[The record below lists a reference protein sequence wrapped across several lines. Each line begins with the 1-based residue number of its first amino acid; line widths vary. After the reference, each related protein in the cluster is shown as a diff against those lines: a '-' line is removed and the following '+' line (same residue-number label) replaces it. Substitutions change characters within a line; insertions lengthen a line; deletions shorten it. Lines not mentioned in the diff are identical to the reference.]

1 MVFFKKKT
9 TVALAAALCLTTLL
23 FLFYSCEVGLGAAV
37 DIAVPTVGISYPPKN
52 AVIRDSFIVS
62 GTCDDDVS
70 VLAVSVILTNPETNE
85 TYGPYDAQLSEDA
98 KSWSILLNKSD
109 LSKTTDE
116 FDSFEQWDFP
126 DGSYIVSA
134 IAYDGAKKKSQ
145 AATSPLSIDNT
156 APVLIVSKPLAIGSD
171 IATIYGR
178 SLKLSGDIAEDHE
191 TSKLVLYYREYDNTT
206 DAFIDSEVKS
216 IEITDSSELNAMSS
230 SNPLILAKYDENKTT
245 SAAHQRYLTIY
256 GQNNDN
262 VDRYYYCSFM
272 LEDSALVYQTPG
284 DEGSGH
290 GNQTNQYYLLSSDFQ
305 NVLSVNYSLN
315 VTRLKDILKGQS
327 ENYDDSQIKSITELL
342 SKTGNYAS
350 SFDILNEE
358 VTSRN
363 TFSKLSLNPHNNP
376 TWALDEYGFS
386 ATMNAA
392 QIKSYSA
399 GSSLILSIKAGR
411 DASYPDPKTVK
422 ADFYDLGEY
431 NSNTNYY
438 ELPVAG
444 LNPISLIDPQ
454 GESKWDESADDSEK
468 TYTFTLNTEDYELLS
483 KHVYRMIV
491 TGTDRNKTDLE
502 PENDYV
508 YLFNLSTSNN
518 SPKITILSPA
528 EDIVLGKAVNETG
541 ITITGT
547 VATDA
552 VPLKSM
558 NDGGVQVSSISI
570 TNHED
575 GSISNLDLSKF
586 DCLVESLEEQG
597 HNKYPFTLSVK
608 AKSGE
613 TFVPA
618 AESKY
623 YYTVTVRAQDLGET
637 APGEKNVKFY
647 VDNKKPELKIISV
660 TPDDGTGTVN
670 GKIKISGIA
679 ADSGNTGSDLKAISY
694 VIKNSATQ
702 AVVENF
708 NNVEIPLNESWS
720 FELATTKLSAGNSGE
735 ASFDIFV
742 SAQDKVDNVAVTQ
755 KTIVIDQQKD
765 QPVFDVSNADKTV
778 AAVSSL
784 SSSTNMFPST
794 AGNKLYG
801 SVKDDDGLGSL
812 VVTCKKVGPGAS
824 GSPAALTPAKALV
837 SGTKL
842 YDFEYTLPSVEGQ
855 YEISVEAKDIY
866 AVASASDSSKKETNY
881 DSLAQKFYVTIDDGA
896 PVFSAVTPVLNEST
910 WLMGSKTGDVKRLTV
925 HGTVSDG
932 NGLASEGG
940 FVTTHTS
947 NLTATPA
954 SVTAKSFIDEITL
967 PSTSGKYTA
976 EYKAK
981 DIYGQES
988 EYKIEYSVDVDEPVI
1003 DGLIKIG
1010 ENEVAQD
1017 VNSIDSYI
1025 TQSNI
1030 SVEVMVKDDHSG
1042 VKSVTYTFDNPVT
1055 AETVFSDMTHSVLG
1069 EEANGD
1075 EKWSANIT
1083 FPDGDDVRFC
1093 IRVTDNVGNYI
1104 DRTIQTKVDKT
1115 KPILE
1120 VKWYQIKGADESQD
1134 GSILEPGDTAYVN
1147 TKDIVLYGNYTDG
1160 DACSGIEELAF
1171 KIAGSDISPE
1181 VKYYS
1186 ESFVDKTSIATI
1198 LNARTTIQNAQGSD
1212 VEINPYEV
1220 TYGLDS
1226 NNLPDENTKTIKSF
1240 VALISHNSYGDGG
1253 DLTVSATDH
1262 AGNAINGG
1270 SIKIMRL
1277 NKDATLPAISGINVG
1292 RMKGETFKESYKT
1305 TDGKFYVRNRS
1316 DEKLTITGTTTDN
1329 SSVDKTVLTVK
1340 GTVGGQTDQVV
1351 YKEESTDTSWTFTD
1365 IDLSSCVN
1373 TSAAQDAV
1381 ISITAFDKAGN
1392 TKNAADIELIFDSKA
1407 PAVLTNDTDSG
1418 DSSNPYDVR
1427 YYLRGKKV
1435 WKYGGIKIGAGS
1447 YSDASFGRETSIALT
1462 VTFIGEE
1469 GGSGLARIE
1478 YKMLPVS
1485 KVTDAYKNVITG
1497 IYNGSVPADA
1507 DCTSGNLAIESS
1519 HYTHYNDSTEIPCT
1533 LGKGTLSG
1541 FESTVAGTPN
1551 IVFVRAIDNCG
1562 NEGDW
1567 FALLIQ
1573 VDDSI
1578 PQVVSDA
1585 SQSNPTSLLTNGK
1598 SSLQRLTGKYKDEG
1612 AGLKALRLYVDG
1624 KVVIDG
1630 CLKNLSTPEGQISIT
1645 VSNTDSD
1652 KTLTITAEDAH
1663 GQAIAPSDN
1672 GAVNVT
1678 FTNSYGTLTYNAY
1691 YKNTGG
1697 TDVADSFANGPT
1709 FADWTLDLTP
1719 QNGDWFGNLTKS
1731 VVQIAIE
1738 AEDWA
1743 EDASGSGNKAS
1754 TVITSL
1760 DIDKTLPV
1768 SAITNTN
1775 VNEALNGEQTIK
1787 GTVTENHTPKSLAI
1801 YYSTAV
1807 DANGKLP
1814 AALKTSDKLDST
1826 DASSGWKLIKKM
1838 TTAPQGTGDPSG
1850 DEYEYNVSVQN
1861 IYNFEVKNVN
1871 FNDFIGDEVSGKVH
1885 ILVCSQDKAGNV
1897 NWADNDVT
1905 VNKKDSSVAYKT
1917 FTVDK
1922 NSDRPVVYV
1931 TSTELETYEYNNGVI
1946 TIFAITSENYLPLDI
1961 KTLNFKVSD
1970 DDGVE
1975 KVEYRI
1981 IKAGETLTQEEAEER
1996 WKQINDIS
2004 AISTNGASIAL
2015 ADEGKQQ
2022 VEFRIKDKKNKTFT
2036 SRATDSLEKIY
2047 LSDMGGIIGS
2057 NLYGTDVQDYEV
2069 PVIYVDVD
2077 TLPPEL
2083 KIEGVQYFKTNDP
2096 AQYPSTWKT
2105 SGFSSVTLGGPD
2117 AQYLRVKVKAS
2128 DGGSGIAKV
2137 ELSAKLDGEDLPSN
2151 PSSTVPADDGFF
2163 YLVIPVLEGRNDSEK
2178 KDNSSYVLTVKAT
2191 DVAGKKASDSITFKV
2206 DDKLPEITVKSPASD
2221 ENLTGNVTI
2230 DTSISEIAT
2239 LYYAISPIDVSPDD
2253 YAENQSFTYVT
2264 YDNNDNENAPLSL
2277 PATNKAGITI
2287 NPAKDLKELCVYT
2300 QFSNTSMRSMYLW
2313 FDGKTITG
2321 HSKTLNQWIKDIGIT
2336 TDEDLSSS
2344 TNAFD
2349 DIVKLYFHVKAEDQS
2364 GNITRYSYPI
2374 RLDPLGNR
2382 PQVKIG
2388 YPSEDKAGGTNRIT
2402 LGGTPTI
2409 IGTASGTNGVDYA
2422 WLQVDCDADNDWDAD
2437 DFEVLKEKGYE
2448 LGYMKSKQL
2457 VETIASGTN
2466 INDYAIRIKVSGRSW
2481 SQKINI
2487 GGELNPAENA
2497 QQNPD
2502 EANTKPV
2509 KIWAYATDIGGFTS
2523 SPEVRNIDIDSGL
2536 PVIDQNI
2543 RLVQWTQ
2550 GYNGSNGFELDEND
2564 NIKIVTNATSASREY
2579 IEGERIQGKWYLIG
2593 KVTDESG
2600 IHSVSYKVNGGALIR
2615 AVTSVGQN
2623 YSDTE
2628 SGVYIKPVT
2637 LQKSNGSGYIFCLP
2651 IGDTTD
2657 GAVGEY
2663 SIEFS
2668 AEEAKDS
2675 DARSAEATF
2684 SVLFDNKAPVAT
2696 KLEFNDTIVNS
2707 DGVYTFGGE
2716 ASEEKVGTVDQ
2727 SGVERIAFYFTRNI
2741 NKQPEKIFD
2750 PMIRT
2755 GKDGNVL
2762 SYKDGDGLTLDS
2774 GLYWQTVSV
2783 TSVSGSAVTV
2793 SDDANLTNVHIGGLA
2808 KINGVIYRIE
2818 GVDNKVVSLS
2828 GDPGTAGSIMFAIA
2842 SVVDNPTRESEGD
2855 QKDYSDEYGW
2865 GYTKGD
2871 GLDDD
2876 GDRMIESLIQEGVK
2890 YTWEAS
2896 INSKNISD
2904 GPITLNYVVF
2914 DMAGNASS
2922 VQTATGFIKN
2932 NAPRIAGVKFGTDEN
2947 GDDKVEGDEFITT
2960 YHELY
2965 KDSKGYNGTSKI
2977 TSLSLPTN
2985 STTASPISALKIK
2998 GKTVIIPEIIGG
3010 NGEIKYIYSVAKRN
3024 VGNTDWD
3031 SPYFTFGPEQLR
3043 ASGTVD
3049 DDDATQNYIWD
3060 DSKITLEVK
3069 DFITKKQ
3076 NGELQIPDDP
3086 KQKFSFTISDSTP
3099 ALDNEG
3105 AAAIASQEASID
3117 IVMDVALS
3125 DTTSANSVIIP
3136 FYWKNS
3142 NDNSLFKNSTEQGH
3156 IELSADWVAPT
3167 GYDSDKNEF
3176 DADPKVSGKIRLEG
3190 IAWDNTLLS
3199 AIQVKLNKA
3208 LGTTEGFVA
3217 EEPLTIASYEKK
3229 GGDGDDKDT
3238 MVWKGKPLTQIL
3250 DPETSKLVDYKIDET
3265 RGWASEVRQA
3275 TYEEIKKA
3283 GVPGTEEIAS
3293 TTDLVPEFTQEYGHV
3308 VHWTLYLDTEKLDGI
3323 AATDVSITATAKDR
3337 GTPSLSGN
3345 DIIYSPTTETTT
3357 GGDTISGTGENQSLT
3372 GTYKVD
3378 VVPYIRGIKT
3388 KLSTKSKKSD
3398 SSEYDRTALGHYP
3411 VSSTER
3417 IGVYGFNLSGA
3428 TLCDSSATPKTAT
3441 LATTTTKD
3449 IDEDGKEDTTIP
3461 VYVTAA
3467 NAIKNFISGKVYVQY
3482 GTGDNAVI
3490 SLNNINNNNAQGAYG
3505 ATVPAA
3511 KAYGDQAT
3519 YTIFKNFYNRQPN
3532 AQNNYTLTDDIE
3544 LDVWNINREA
3554 AFPAPSGRIDE
3565 PVMKINP
3572 KTNIIG
3578 FSFLSGS
3585 IYYSAPTGENNSY
3598 KNKGGTGAT
3607 GDFRTTSYLAYDYR
3621 GWSYALEAGGNE
3633 GDRVKYWILDASGT
3647 EQGSVNI
3654 EKVNQKGT
3662 RQENGGSNV
3671 DLRYKVRSPSI
3682 VTSKAEN
3689 DVNTNTTNMY
3699 MAYYDSFNDEI
3710 RFKAGNTTT
3719 KEMFVERA
3727 RDGYSCSNS
3736 QVIATDATTNLPT
3749 KTENNTTIIDPTYSY
3764 TGTPLGGAGEF
3775 VSIDVI
3781 PKYKVKT
3788 VNNNTTVVNNTAI
3801 DHDVVVI
3808 VWYDVAAKE
3817 LKYSYNTDPRN
3828 LTWQSA
3834 DANTNKTGTAGKDAN
3849 YRGLNRENWANAKTV
3864 FSNAG
3869 EYCQIKVDGKGG
3881 IHIAAY
3887 DTIYGDLRYAYLSSY
3902 NSQTIQTY
3910 TVDSSGNTGSH
3921 LILDVGLDS
3930 AENPVPY
3937 ISYWGGN
3944 MPKLAYQVTSVTADG
3959 TSNDMFTCAWEVGYI
3974 PTGSSISDLDQKRLN
3989 NLDNRINVGLWKDS
4003 DGKITTSVDTESSAT
4018 ADSGACYGNGT
4029 AYPVVS
4035 YSIAYDSAN
4044 DRIETA
4050 QKQ

>member
-1 MVFFKKKT
+1 MVFLKKKA
-9 TVALAAALCLTTLL
+9 TVALAAAFCLTTLL
-23 FLFYSCEVGLGAAV
+23 FLFYSCEVGLGPAV

-52 AVIRDSFIVS
+52 AVARDSFIVS

-70 VLAVSVILTNPETNE
+70 VLAVSVLLTNPETNE
-85 TYGPYDAQLSEDA
+85 SFGPYDAELSEDA

-145 AATSPLSIDNT
+145 AATSPIAIDNT

-230 SNPLILAKYDENKTT
+230 SNPLILAKYDENKTA
-245 SAAHQRYLTIY
+245 SDAHQRYLTIY
-256 GQNNDN
+256 GSNNDN

-272 LEDSALVYQTPG
+272 LEDNALVYQNPG

-305 NVLSVNYSLN
+305 NILSVNYAL
-315 VTRLKDILKGQS
+315 TAPRLKDILKGQS
-327 ENYDDSQIKSITELL
+327 ENYDDTQIKGITELL

-350 SFDILNEE
+350 SFDILNNEI
-358 VTSRN
+358 TSRD

-376 TWALDEYGFS
+376 TWSLDEYGF
-386 ATMNAA
+386 AETMNAA

-438 ELPVAG
+438 ELPVTG

-483 KHVYRMIV
+483 KHIYRMIV

-552 VPLKSM
+552 VPLKSK

-570 TNHED
+570 TNLED

-586 DCLVESLEEQG
+586 DCVVESLEEQG

-623 YYTVTVRAQDLGET
+623 YYTVTVRAQDLGDA

-647 VDNKKPELKIISV
+647 VDNKKPEIKIISV
-660 TPDDGTGTVN
+660 TPDDGSGTVN
-670 GKIKISGIA
+670 GKIKVSGIA
-679 ADSGNTGSDLKAISY
+679 ADSGNTGSDLKALSY
-694 VIKNSATQ
+694 VIKDSSTQ
-702 AVVENF
+702 TLVESF

-720 FELATTKLSAGNSGE
+720 FELATTKLTSGSSGE
-735 ASFDIFV
+735 ASFDIIV
-742 SAQDKVDNVAVTQ
+742 SAQDKVDNIAVTQ
-755 KTIVIDQQKD
+755 KTIVVDQQKD
-765 QPVFDVSNADKTV
+765 QPVFELSNADKTI
-778 AAVSSL
+778 AATSSV

-812 VVTCKKVGPGAS
+812 VVTCKKVGPGTS
-824 GSPAALTPAKALV
+824 GTPATLTPAKALA

-881 DSLAQKFYVTIDDGA
+881 DSLSHKFYVTIDDGA
-896 PVFSAVTPVLNEST
+896 PVFSAVTPVLNEAT
-910 WLMGSKTGDVKRLTV
+910 WLMGSKTGDVKTLVVR
-925 HGTVSDG
+925 GTVSDG
-932 NGLASEGG
+932 NGLASEEGL
-940 FVTTHTS
+940 VTTHTS
-947 NLTATPA
+947 SLTATPQ
-954 SVTAKSFIDEITL
+954 SVTAKTFIDTITL
-967 PSTSGKYTA
+967 PSESGKYQA
-976 EYKAK
+976 GYKAK

-1003 DGLIKIG
+1003 DGIIKIG
-1010 ENEVAQD
+1010 DNDVAQ
-1017 VNSIDSYI
+1017 NAESIDSYI

-1030 SVEVMVKDDHSG
+1030 SVEVMVKDDDSG

-1171 KIAGSDISPE
+1171 TIANAGITPE

-1186 ESFVDKTSIATI
+1186 QSFVNKADIATI
-1198 LNARTTIQNAQGSD
+1198 LNAKETIQNDQGQN
-1212 VEINPYEV
+1212 VEINPYEI

-1305 TDGKFYVRNRS
+1305 SDGKFYVRNRD

-1340 GTVGGQTDQVV
+1340 GTVGGQADQVV
-1351 YKEESTDTSWTFTD
+1351 YKQESTATSWTFTD
-1365 IDLSSCVN
+1365 IDLSSCDDLSSFDN

-1392 TKNAADIELIFDSKA
+1392 TKNASDIELIFDSKA
-1407 PAVLTNDTDSG
+1407 PAVLTSGPDGSDTD
-1418 DSSNPYDVR
+1418 DSSNPYTAG
-1427 YYLRGKKV
+1427 YKLRGIDVKK
-1435 WKYGGIKIGAGS
+1435 YNGIKIGAGA

-1478 YKMLPVS
+1478 YKMIPAS
-1485 KVTDAYKNVITG
+1485 KVTAAGYANVTTG
-1497 IYNGSVPADA
+1497 KYTDSVPADA
-1507 DCTSGNLAIESS
+1507 DCTSGTLAIESS

-1533 LGKGTLSG
+1533 LGKGTISG

-1585 SQSNPTSLLTNGK
+1585 SQSNPTSLLTNGQ
-1598 SSLQRLTGKYKDEG
+1598 SSLQTLTGKYKDEG

-1630 CLKNLSTPEGQISIT
+1630 CLKNLSTPEGQTSIT
-1645 VSNTDSD
+1645 VSNIDSN
-1652 KTLTITAEDAH
+1652 KTLTITAKDKDGAT
-1663 GQAIAPSDN
+1663 IAPSDN

-1678 FTNSYGTLTYNAY
+1678 FTNSYGTLSYNAY
-1691 YKNTGG
+1691 YTGANNT
-1697 TDVADSFANGPT
+1697 TVADAFANGPT
-1709 FADWTLDLTP
+1709 FANWTLDLTP
-1719 QNGDWFGNLTKS
+1719 QNGDWFANLTKS
-1731 VVQIAIE
+1731 VVQVAIE

-1760 DIDKTLPV
+1760 DIDKTLP
-1768 SAITNTN
+1768 AATITSPTN
-1775 VNEALNGEQTIK
+1775 NENDGLNGTHTIK
-1787 GTVTENHTPKSLAI
+1787 GSVDENHTPQSVAV
-1801 YYSTAV
+1801 YYSTAQTV
-1807 DANGKLP
+1807 PANISNW
-1814 AALKTSDKLDST
+1814 T
-1826 DASSGWKLIKKM
+1826 LIKSIS
-1838 TTAPQGTGDPSG
+1838 TESGTNDATHQ
-1850 DEYEYNVSVQN
+1850 YNATIQQ
-1861 IYNFEVKNVN
+1861 IYNFEIANVN
-1871 FNDFIGDEVSGKVH
+1871 FNNFIGTNESGKVH
-1885 ILVCSQDKAGNV
+1885 ILVCAQDKAGNK
-1897 NWADNDVT
+1897 NLADNALT
-1905 VNKKDSSVAYKT
+1905 SNQRNNTKAYRT
-1917 FTVDK
+1917 FTVDR
-1922 NSDRPVVYV
+1922 NSDRPLVTV
-1931 TSTELETYEYNNGVI
+1931 TSIGLI
-1946 TIFAITSENYLPLDI
+1946 SESSPLSSSNYLPLDTNTI
-1961 KTLNFKVSD
+1961 NFKVTD

-1975 KVEYRI
+1975 SVEYRI
-1981 IKAGETLTQEEAEER
+1981 TKDGETPSDDGWQSIASSL
-1996 WKQINDIS
+1996 IS
-2004 AISTNGASIAL
+2004 TISTNGASVKFTK
-2015 ADEGKQQ
+2015 EGKQK
-2022 VEFRIKDKKNKTFT
+2022 VEFRVKDKENAKYFYSVLPENA
-2036 SRATDSLEKIY
+2036 ATAGLTVLNRIY
-2047 LSDMGGIIGS
+2047 LTDTEETP
-2057 NLYGTDVQDYEV
+2057 NKYGTTVANYET

-2077 TLPPEL
+2077 TTNPSLEIKEVQFL
-2083 KIEGVQYFKTNDP
+2083 KNQNNSEEMNNADWYQNGYS
-2096 AQYPSTWKT
+2096 STI
-2105 SGFSSVTLGGPD
+2105 LGGP
-2117 AQYLRVKVKAS
+2117 AKQYLRLKVKAS
-2128 DGGSGIAKV
+2128 DEGSGVKEV
-2137 ELSAKLDGEDLPSN
+2137 TVSAKLDGTPITALDESKQTTPVIENNEPIYYLTIPCHKDR
-2151 PSSTVPADDGFF
+2151 ADAD
-2163 YLVIPVLEGRNDSEK
+2163 K
-2178 KDNSSYVLTVKAT
+2178 KDNSSYVVTIKAT
-2191 DVAGKKASDSITFKV
+2191 DNAGKETSDSLTFKV
-2206 DDKLPEITVKSPASD
+2206 DDKVPVITVNSPASD

-2239 LYYAISPIDVSPDD
+2239 LYYAISPIDVSPDN
-2253 YAENQSFTYVT
+2253 YAENQSFTFVT
-2264 YDNNDNENAPLSL
+2264 YDSNDNEKTPVNL
-2277 PATNKAGITI
+2277 PTTDKSGHTI
-2287 NPAKDLKELCVYT
+2287 NPAQTLKELCTYT
-2300 QFSNTSMRSMYLW
+2300 QFSTTSMRSMYLW
-2313 FDGKTITG
+2313 LDGKTGTTG

-2336 TDEDLSSS
+2336 TDADLSSS

-2349 DIVKLYFHVKAEDQS
+2349 DIVKLYFHVKAVDQA
-2364 GNITRYSYPI
+2364 GNIKRYSYPI

-2388 YPSEDKAGGTNRIT
+2388 YPSEDKAGGTNRVT
-2402 LGGTPTI
+2402 LGGSPTI
-2409 IGTASGTNGVDYA
+2409 IGTASGTNGIDYA
-2422 WLQVDCDADNDWDAD
+2422 WLQVDCDSDGDWEAD
-2437 DFEVLKEKGYE
+2437 DFAVLKSKGYE
-2448 LGYMKSKQL
+2448 LGYMKSKQ
-2457 VETIASGTN
+2457 VVTSIADNTD
-2466 INDYAIRIKVSGRSW
+2466 INDYAIRIRVSGRSW

-2487 GGELNPAENA
+2487 GGELNPASIGG
-2497 QQNPD
+2497 
-2502 EANTKPV
+2502 TKAV
-2509 KIWAYATDIGGFTS
+2509 KIWAYATDTNGFTS
-2523 SPEVRNIDIDSGL
+2523 SPEVRNIDIDKDL

-2543 RLVQWTQ
+2543 RLVQWATN
-2550 GYNGSNGFELDEND
+2550 YNGNNGFTLDSDD
-2564 NIKIVTNATSASREY
+2564 NIQLTANATTASREY
-2579 IEGERIQGKWYLIG
+2579 IEGERIKGKWYLIG

-2600 IHSVSYKVNGGALIR
+2600 IHSVSYKVNGGTLIR
-2615 AVTSVGQN
+2615 AVTSVDQN

-2637 LQKSNGSGYIFCLP
+2637 LQQTTGKGYIFCLP

-2657 GAVGEY
+2657 DAVGEY

-2668 AEEAKDS
+2668 AEENKDS
-2675 DARSAEATF
+2675 DARSAEANFT
-2684 SVLFDNKAPVAT
+2684 VLYDNKPPVASST
-2696 KLEFNDTIVNS
+2696 DFKEPIVNS

-2716 ASEEKVGTVDQ
+2716 ATEEKVGTIDQ
-2727 SGVERIAFYFTRNI
+2727 SGVERIAFYFTRDI
-2741 NKQPEKIFD
+2741 NTQPEKIFD
-2750 PMIRT
+2750 PMIRI
-2755 GKDGNVL
+2755 GKAGNVL

-2774 GLYWQTVSV
+2774 GLYWKTVSG

-2793 SDDANLTNVHIGGLA
+2793 PVDTNLKNVHIGGLA

-2818 GVDNKVVSLS
+2818 GVDSNVVSLS
-2828 GDPGTAGSIMFAIA
+2828 GDPGTASSIMFAIA
-2842 SVVDNPTRESEGD
+2842 NVVDNPTRESEGN
-2855 QKDYSDEYGW
+2855 QKEYDINNNYGW

-2876 GDRMIESLIQEGVK
+2876 GDRMIESLIQEGTK

-2914 DMAGNASS
+2914 DMAGNATV
-2922 VQTATGFIKN
+2922 VQTKTGVIKN

-2947 GDDKVEGDEFITT
+2947 GNNEVEGDEFITT

-2965 KDSKGYNGTSKI
+2965 KESKGYNGGSKI

-2985 STTASPISALKIK
+2985 STATAPVSALKIK

-3010 NGEIKYIYSVAKRN
+3010 NGEIKYTYSVAKRN
-3024 VGNTDWD
+3024 NGNTNWD
-3031 SPYFTFGPEQLR
+3031 NPYFTLETSKQLR
-3043 ASGTVD
+3043 TSGTVD
-3049 DDDATQNYIWD
+3049 DDDATKNYIWE
-3060 DSKITLEVK
+3060 DSKITLDVK
-3069 DFITKKQ
+3069 DFITLK
-3076 NGELQIPDDP
+3076 NGASQIPDG
-3086 KQKFSFTISDSTP
+3086 KNQKFTFTISDSTP
-3099 ALDNEG
+3099 DWDNEG
-3105 AAAIASQEASID
+3105 AAAIKSQTATID
-3117 IVMDVALS
+3117 IVMDVELN
-3125 DTTSANSVIIP
+3125 DEKSAKNKIIP
-3136 FYWKNS
+3136 FYWESANKNS
-3142 NDNSLFKNSTEQGH
+3142 LKNNSSELGH
-3156 IELSADWVAPT
+3156 IELSKDLSGT
-3167 GYDSDKNEF
+3167 NLTKT
-3176 DADPKVSGKIRLEG
+3176 PKVSGAVKLEG
-3190 IAWDNTLLS
+3190 IAQDNILLKELS
-3199 AIQVKLNKA
+3199 VSISTYNS
-3208 LGTTEGFVA
+3208 GN
-3217 EEPLTIASYEKK
+3217 PITIASYNN
-3229 GGDGDDKDT
+3229 GSWTGT
-3238 MVWKGKPLTQIL
+3238 
-3250 DPETSKLVDYKIDET
+3250 
-3265 RGWASEVRQA
+3265 ASITNA
-3275 TYEEIKKA
+3275 TYGEFKAAGYINEIPDGKNA
-3283 GVPGTEEIAS
+3283 EDTVEQIS
-3293 TTDLVPEFTQEYGHV
+3293 QEYGHV
-3308 VHWTLYLDTEKLDGI
+3308 VHWTMEIDTETMPINPATNISIKARALDKGKP
-3323 AATDVSITATAKDR
+3323 TLNGENVEYTSNKFDYNGD
-3337 GTPSLSGN
+3337 GTIPEN
-3345 DIIYSPTTETTT
+3345 QTEDQTEYVEPDPVVQS
-3357 GGDTISGTGENQSLT
+3357 GGDNGSSAYTYNYTI
-3372 GTYKVD
+3372 D

-3411 VSSTER
+3411 VNKSET
-3417 IGVYGFNLSGA
+3417 IYMYGFNLTDG
-3428 TLCDSSATPKTAT
+3428 TLYDSKNHTAT
-3441 LATTTTKD
+3441 LGSAKTEND
-3449 IDEDGKEDTTIP
+3449 PIDERLPEFAKYDSYKGFTLYPVGSISEFTSGT
-3461 VYVTAA
+3461 VYV
-3467 NAIKNFISGKVYVQY
+3467 KV
-3482 GTGDNAVI
+3482 GDVE
-3490 SLNNINNNNAQGAYG
+3490 SLNNKNSNSPDYNCKPNGNNN
-3505 ATVPAA
+3505 
-3511 KAYGDQAT
+3511 D
-3519 YTIFKNFYNRQPN
+3519 
-3532 AQNNYTLTDDIE
+3532 TLTDDVL
-3544 LDVWNINREA
+3544 LDVWNINNNA
-3554 AFPAPSGRIDE
+3554 GAPSEGGRIDE
-3565 PVMKINP
+3565 LAMKINP
-3572 KTNIIG
+3572 SSDIVG
-3578 FSFLSGS
+3578 FAFLDGPKDFSRPQGN
-3585 IYYSAPTGENNSY
+3585 ANSY
-3598 KNKGGTGAT
+3598 KQGQRKYGSTE
-3607 GDFRTTSYLAYDYR
+3607 DSHTTAALAYDNAGNAY
-3621 GWSYALEAGGNE
+3621 SLNAGGNE
-3633 GDRVKYWILDASGT
+3633 GDPVHFEILPSGGGT
-3647 EQGSVNI
+3647 SGVYI
-3654 EKVNQKGT
+3654 EYVNQLRKRGEPST
-3662 RQENGGSNV
+3662 DSYM
-3671 DLRYKVRSPSI
+3671 DLRYKVRSPNI
-3682 VTSKAEN
+3682 ATALN
-3689 DVNTNTTNMY
+3689 GTDTNIY
-3699 MAYYDSFNDEI
+3699 MVYYDSYNDEI
-3710 RFKAGNTTT
+3710 RYKYGSMNNI
-3719 KEMFVERA
+3719 KNNKNG
-3727 RDGYSCSNS
+3727 RDLFHPRQDSNGASWNENNPYSCEWS
-3736 QVIATDATTNLPT
+3736 QVIATDATNNLPT
-3749 KTENNTTIIDPTYSY
+3749 TTDAEGNTIIDPAYAY
-3764 TGTPLGGAGEF
+3764 TGDPLGGAGEF
-3775 VSIDVI
+3775 VDIDVI
-3781 PKYKVKT
+3781 PNGT
-3788 VNNNTTVVNNTAI
+3788 LTGQTNDI
-3801 DHDVVVI
+3801 VVV
-3808 VWYDVAAKE
+3808 VWYDTKAKA
-3817 LKYSYNTDPRN
+3817 LKYAYNPNPTDYSWHDN
-3828 LTWQSA
+3828 
-3834 DANTNKTGTAGKDAN
+3834 NTSITAE
-3849 YRGLNRENWANAKTV
+3849 YRGLNSLNWTGV
-3864 FSNAG
+3864 QTIFDGAG
-3869 EYCQIKVDGKGG
+3869 EYCSVKVDGNGG

-3887 DTIYGDLRYAYLSSY
+3887 DSTYGDLRYAYMSSY
-3902 NSQTIQTY
+3902 TNAPQTY
-3910 TVDSSGNTGSH
+3910 IVDSSGNVGSH
-3921 LILDVGLDS
+3921 MRMDVALASDGLT
-3930 AENPVPY
+3930 PVPY
-3937 ISYWGGN
+3937 ISYYGSN
-3944 MPKLAYQVTSVTADG
+3944 MAKLAYPVTSNTRNGAD
-3959 TSNDMFTCAWEVGYI
+3959 NDMFTGDWEVTYI
-3974 PTGSSISDLDQKRLN
+3974 PTASEIDDLDYKRLSN
-3989 NLDNRINVGLWKDS
+3989 IDSRINVGVWKYIDTV
-4003 DGKITTSVDTESSAT
+4003 TTGDNQHVKGQIKNSKTGT
-4018 ADSGACYGNGT
+4018 MSGAAKSGTFYGNGT
-4029 AYPVVS
+4029 ANPLVS
-4035 YSIAYDSAN
+4035 YSVFNGN
-4044 DRIETA
+4044 DTSNSRIETA
-4050 QKQ
+4050 QMQ

>member
-1 MVFFKKKT
+1 MVFLKKKT

-37 DIAVPTVGISYPPKN
+37 DIAVPTIGISYPPKN
-52 AVIRDSFIVS
+52 AVIRDSFVVS

-70 VLAVSVILTNPETNE
+70 VLAVSVLLTNPETNE

-145 AATSPLSIDNT
+145 AATSPLAIDNT

-272 LEDSALVYQTPG
+272 LEDSALVYQNPG

-305 NVLSVNYSLN
+305 NVLSVNYSL
-315 VTRLKDILKGQS
+315 TAPRLKDILKGQS
-327 ENYDDSQIKSITELL
+327 ENYDDTQIKGITELL

-350 SFDILNEE
+350 SFDILNNE
-358 VTSRN
+358 VSSRD

-386 ATMNAA
+386 ATMNAS

-431 NSNTNYY
+431 NPNADYY
-438 ELPVAG
+438 STSITG
-444 LNPISLIDPQ
+444 LSPISLIDPQ

-502 PENDYV
+502 TENDYV

-518 SPKITILSPA
+518 SPKITILSPT

-552 VPLKSM
+552 VPLKSK

-570 TNHED
+570 TNLED

-824 GSPAALTPAKALV
+824 GSPATLTPAKALV

-881 DSLAQKFYVTIDDGA
+881 DSLSHKFYVTIDDGA

-910 WLMGSKTGDVKRLTV
+910 WLMGSKIGDVKTLTV

-954 SVTAKSFIDEITL
+954 SVTAKTFIDEITL
-967 PSTSGKYTA
+967 PSASGKYTA

-1017 VNSIDSYI
+1017 EESIDSYI

-1030 SVEVMVKDDHSG
+1030 SVEVMVKDDDSG

-1083 FPDGDDVRFC
+1083 FPDGDDIRFC

-1160 DACSGIEELAF
+1160 EACSGIEELAF
-1171 KIAGSDISPE
+1171 EIAGTGISPA
-1181 VKYYS
+1181 VTYYS
-1186 ESFVDKTSIATI
+1186 ESFETKADIATI
-1198 LNARTTIQNAQGSD
+1198 LNAKETIQNDQGQN

-1240 VALISHNSYGDGG
+1240 VALISHNSYGVGG
-1253 DLTVSATDH
+1253 DLTVSARDH
-1262 AGNAINGG
+1262 AKNAINGG

-1305 TDGKFYVRNRS
+1305 SEGKFYVRNRS

-1329 SSVDKTVLTVK
+1329 SGIDKTVLTVT
-1340 GTVGGQTDQVV
+1340 GTVGGQANKVV
-1351 YKEESTDTSWTFTD
+1351 YKEESTQTSWTFTD

-1407 PAVLTNDTDSG
+1407 PAVLTGGTGGSDSS
-1418 DSSNPYDVR
+1418 DSSNPYTAG
-1427 YYLRGKKV
+1427 YKLRGIDVKK
-1435 WKYGGIKIGAGS
+1435 YNGIKIGAGA

-1462 VTFIGEE
+1462 VTFVGEQDAADI
-1469 GGSGLARIE
+1469 GSGVAKIE

-1485 KVTDAYKNVITG
+1485 KVTTAYANVTTGKYTGTVPEDAN
-1497 IYNGSVPADA
+1497 
-1507 DCTSGNLAIESS
+1507 CTSGTLAIDTTGTYK
-1519 HYTHYNDSTEIPCT
+1519 HYSVDGNNPDIPCT

-1598 SSLQRLTGKYKDEG
+1598 SSLQQLTGKYKDEG
-1612 AGLKALRLYVDG
+1612 SGLKALRLYVDG

-1630 CLKNLSTPEGQISIT
+1630 CLKGLTTPEGATSIT
-1645 VSNTDSD
+1645 VSNTDSN

-1663 GQAIAPSDN
+1663 GQVIAPSDN
-1672 GAVNVT
+1672 GATKVS

-1691 YKNTGG
+1691 YKNAGG

-1709 FADWTLDLTP
+1709 YANWTLDLTP

-1768 SAITNTN
+1768 SAITNSN

-1787 GTVTENHTPKSLAI
+1787 GTITENHTPKSLAI

-1814 AALKTSDKLDST
+1814 DSLKAPAKLDST
-1826 DASSGWKLIKKM
+1826 DASAGWKLIKSI
-1838 TTAPQGTGDPSG
+1838 TTASKGENDPSG
-1850 DEYEYNVSVQN
+1850 DEYEYGATVQK
-1861 IYNFEVKNVN
+1861 IYNFEVKDVD
-1871 FNDFIGDEVSGKVH
+1871 FNSLIGKDAEGHDKVSGKVH

-1905 VNKKDSSVAYKT
+1905 VNKKDSSAAYKT
-1917 FTVDK
+1917 FTVDR
-1922 NSDRPVVYV
+1922 NSDRPVVTV
-1931 TSTELETYEYNNGVI
+1931 TSTELVTKPTDTTV
-1946 TIFAITSENYLPLDI
+1946 SPLSDSNYLPLEI
-1961 KTLNFKVSD
+1961 KTLNFKVTD
-1970 DDGVE
+1970 DDGVQ

-1981 IKAGETLTQEEAEER
+1981 IKGNEDPGWTP
-1996 WKQINDIS
+1996 INDTSIIS
-2004 AISTNGASIAL
+2004 TISTNGASIKL
-2015 ADEGKQQ
+2015 SDEGKQKI
-2022 VEFRIKDKKNKTFT
+2022 EFQITDKKGGVFT
-2036 SRATDSLEKIY
+2036 SVAPANGSALNTIY
-2047 LSDMGGIIGS
+2047 LADSY
-2057 NLYGTDVQDYEV
+2057 NHKYGTTEDGYET
-2069 PVIYVDVD
+2069 PVVYVDVD
-2077 TLPPEL
+2077 TMPPVL
-2083 KIEGVQYFKTNDP
+2083 TIKGVQYLPQGFNELSETEKAAVIETAEP
-2096 AQYPSTWKT
+2096 HT

-2117 AQYLRVKVKAS
+2117 AQYLRVKVIAT
-2128 DGGSGIAKV
+2128 DAGSGVEKV
-2137 ELSAKLDGEDLPSN
+2137 ELSATLDGVELTEKPSLET
-2151 PSSTVPADDGFF
+2151 PSEEGGIY
-2163 YLVIPVLEGRNDSEK
+2163 YLVIPVLNGRADSAK
-2178 KDNSSYVLTVKAT
+2178 KDNSPYVLTVKAT
-2191 DVAGKKASDSITFKV
+2191 DVAGKESSDAITFKL
-2206 DDKLPEITVKSPASD
+2206 DDKLPVITVNSPASD

-2253 YAENQSFTYVT
+2253 YAENQSFAFVT
-2264 YDNNDNENAPLSL
+2264 YDSNDNEKTPVNL
-2277 PATNKAGITI
+2277 PTTDKSGHTI
-2287 NPAKDLKELCVYT
+2287 NPAQTLKELCTYT
-2300 QFSNTSMRSMYLW
+2300 QFSTTSMRSMYLW
-2313 FDGKTITG
+2313 FDGKTGTTG

-2336 TDEDLSSS
+2336 TDADLSSS

-2349 DIVKLYFHVKAEDQS
+2349 DIVKLYFHVKAVDQAK
-2364 GNITRYSYPI
+2364 NITRYSYPI

-2388 YPSEDKAGGTNRIT
+2388 YPSEDKAGGTNRVT
-2402 LGGTPTI
+2402 LGGSPTI
-2409 IGTASGTNGVDYA
+2409 IGTASGTNGIDYA
-2422 WLQVDCDADNDWDAD
+2422 WLQVDCDSDGDWDAD
-2437 DFEVLKEKGYE
+2437 DFAVLKSKGYE
-2448 LGYMKSKQL
+2448 LGYMKSKQ
-2457 VETIASGTN
+2457 VVTTIADNTD
-2466 INDYAIRIKVSGRSW
+2466 INDYAIRIRVSGRSW

-2487 GGELNPAENA
+2487 GGELNPASIGE
-2497 QQNPD
+2497 
-2502 EANTKPV
+2502 TKAV
-2509 KIWAYATDIGGFTS
+2509 KIWAYATDTHGFTS
-2523 SPEVRNIDIDSGL
+2523 SPEVRNIDIDSDL

-2543 RLVQWTQ
+2543 RLVQWATN
-2550 GYNGSNGFELDEND
+2550 YNGNNGFTLDSDD
-2564 NIKIVTNATSASREY
+2564 NIQLAANATIASREY
-2579 IEGERIQGKWYLIG
+2579 VEGERIKGKWYLIG

-2600 IHSVSYKVNGGALIR
+2600 IHSVSYKVNGGTLTR

-2623 YSDTE
+2623 YSNTT

-2637 LQKSNGSGYIFCLP
+2637 LQKSTGSGYLFCLP
-2651 IGDTTD
+2651 IGDTTED
-2657 GAVGEY
+2657 EVGEY

-2668 AEEAKDS
+2668 AEENKDS
-2675 DARSAEATF
+2675 DARSAEANFT
-2684 SVLFDNKAPVAT
+2684 VLYDNKPPVASST
-2696 KLEFNDTIVNS
+2696 DFKEPIVNS

-2793 SDDANLTNVHIGGLA
+2793 SDAANLTNVHIGGLA

-2818 GVDNKVVSLS
+2818 GVDSNVVSLS
-2828 GDPGTAGSIMFAIA
+2828 GDPGTASSIMFAIA
-2842 SVVDNPTRESEGD
+2842 NVVDNPTRESEGNL
-2855 QKDYSDEYGW
+2855 KDYGSEYGW

-2876 GDRMIESLIQEGVK
+2876 GDRMIESLIQEGTK

-2904 GPITLNYVVF
+2904 GPIILNYVVF
-2914 DMAGNASS
+2914 DMAGNATT
-2922 VQTATGFIKN
+2922 VQTKTGVIKN

-2947 GDDKVEGDEFITT
+2947 GNNEVEGDEFITT

-2965 KDSKGYNGTSKI
+2965 KESKGYNGSSKI

-2985 STTASPISALKIK
+2985 STATAPASALKIK
-2998 GKTVIIPEIIGG
+2998 GKTVITPEIIGG
-3010 NGEIKYIYSVAKRN
+3010 NGEIKYTYSVAKRN
-3024 VGNTDWD
+3024 DNTGWEEN
-3031 SPYFTFGPEQLR
+3031 PYFTSDSKQLR
-3043 ASGTVD
+3043 TVGTVD
-3049 DDDATQNYIWD
+3049 DDDATNNYIWE
-3060 DSKITLEVK
+3060 DSQIVLDVK
-3069 DFITKKQ
+3069 DFITLK
-3076 NGELQIPDDP
+3076 NGASQIPDGSN
-3086 KQKFSFTISDSTP
+3086 QKFTFTISDSTP

-3105 AAAIASQEASID
+3105 VAAIESQTATID
-3117 IVMDVALS
+3117 IVMDVELN
-3125 DTTSANSVIIP
+3125 DEKSAKNKIIP
-3136 FYWKNS
+3136 FYWESANKNS
-3142 NDNSLFKNSTEQGH
+3142 LKNNNSELGH
-3156 IELSADWVAPT
+3156 IELSKDLPDT
-3167 GYDSDKNEF
+3167 ITSKT
-3176 DADPKVSGKIRLEG
+3176 PKVSGAVKLEG
-3190 IAWDNTLLS
+3190 IAQDNILLKDLS
-3199 AIQVKLNKA
+3199 VSISTYNS
-3208 LGTTEGFVA
+3208 GN
-3217 EEPLTIASYEKK
+3217 PITIASYNN
-3229 GGDGDDKDT
+3229 GSWTGT
-3238 MVWKGKPLTQIL
+3238 
-3250 DPETSKLVDYKIDET
+3250 
-3265 RGWASEVRQA
+3265 ASITNA
-3275 TYEEIKKA
+3275 TYGEFKAAGYIGEI
-3283 GVPGTEEIAS
+3283 
-3293 TTDLVPEFTQEYGHV
+3293 PEGKNADDTVEQVSQEYGHV
-3308 VHWTLYLDTEKLDGI
+3308 VHWTMEIDTE
-3323 AATDVSITATAKDR
+3323 AMSITPATNISIKARALDKGKPTLNGENVEYTSNKFDYNET
-3337 GTPSLSGN
+3337 GTIPVGQ
-3345 DIIYSPTTETTT
+3345 TEYVEPNPVVQS
-3357 GGDTISGTGENQSLT
+3357 GGDNGSSAYTYNYTI
-3372 GTYKVD
+3372 D

-3411 VSSTER
+3411 VNKSET
-3417 IGVYGFNLSGA
+3417 IYLYGFNLADGTLYDSKNHIVALGSAKTENDPVNERLPEFAKYDSYKGFTLYPVGSISEFTSGQ
-3428 TLCDSSATPKTAT
+3428 
-3441 LATTTTKD
+3441 
-3449 IDEDGKEDTTIP
+3449 
-3461 VYVTAA
+3461 VYV
-3467 NAIKNFISGKVYVQY
+3467 KV
-3482 GTGDNAVI
+3482 GDVE
-3490 SLNNINNNNAQGAYG
+3490 SLNNKNSNSPAYNCKPNGNNN
-3505 ATVPAA
+3505 
-3511 KAYGDQAT
+3511 D
-3519 YTIFKNFYNRQPN
+3519 
-3532 AQNNYTLTDDIE
+3532 TLTDDVK
-3544 LDVWNINREA
+3544 LDVWNINSEA
-3554 AFPAPSGRIDE
+3554 GLPSAGGRIDE
-3565 PVMKINP
+3565 LTMKINP
-3572 KTNIIG
+3572 STGIVGFAFLDGPVDFSRPAKANSSYNKAGYYKTG
-3578 FSFLSGS
+3578 
-3585 IYYSAPTGENNSY
+3585 NSW
-3598 KNKGGTGAT
+3598 NQR
-3607 GDFRTTSYLAYDYR
+3607 DSRTTAALAYDTR
-3621 GWSYALEAGGNE
+3621 GNSFSLNAGGNE
-3633 GDRVKYWILDASGT
+3633 GDP
-3647 EQGSVNI
+3647 VNFEYVSANGNTTTSI
-3654 EKVNQKGT
+3654 YFEYVNQKNK
-3662 RQENGGSNV
+3662 RDNSGGYM
-3671 DLRYKVRSPSI
+3671 DLRYKIRSPNI
-3682 VTSKAEN
+3682 VTSPNGN
-3689 DVNTNTTNMY
+3689 DDTNMY
-3699 MAYYDSFNDEI
+3699 MVYYDSFNDEI
-3710 RFKAGNTTT
+3710 RYKYGTLTNNGLFQPINSNAGSWKDNNPYTCQY
-3719 KEMFVERA
+3719 A
-3727 RDGYSCSNS
+3727 
-3736 QVIATDATTNLPT
+3736 QVIATDATTNLPL
-3749 KTENNTTIIDPTYSY
+3749 KNGNIDPAKAY
-3764 TGTPLGGAGEF
+3764 TETPLGGAGEF
-3775 VSIDVI
+3775 VDIDVI
-3781 PKYKVKT
+3781 PKGSVGGLT
-3788 VNNNTTVVNNTAI
+3788 
-3801 DHDVVVI
+3801 DEDVVVV
-3808 VWYDVAAKE
+3808 VWYDAKAKA
-3817 LKYSYNTDPRN
+3817 LKYSYNNNPDNYAAWPTKN
-3828 LTWQSA
+3828 
-3834 DANTNKTGTAGKDAN
+3834 GTTTKNNAYK
-3849 YRGLNRENWANAKTV
+3849 GLNREDWEDAKTI
-3864 FSNAG
+3864 FSGAG
-3869 EYCQIKVDGKGG
+3869 EYCSVKVDGNGG

-3887 DTIYGDLRYAYLSSY
+3887 DSTYGDLHYAYMSSY
-3902 NSQTIQTY
+3902 TDTPQTY
-3910 TVDSSGNTGSH
+3910 TVDSAGNVGSH
-3921 LILDVGLDS
+3921 MRMDVALASDGTT
-3930 AENPVPY
+3930 PVPY
-3937 ISYWGGN
+3937 ISYYGSN
-3944 MPKLAYQVTSVTADG
+3944 MAKLAYPVNG
-3959 TSNDMFTCAWEVGYI
+3959 NTSNGAKGDMFTGNWEVTYI
-3974 PTGSSISDLDQKRLN
+3974 PTGSEIDDLDYKRLMN
-3989 NLDNRINVGLWKDS
+3989 VDSRINVGVWKYIDTVATGDNQHVKGQIKNS
-4003 DGKITTSVDTESSAT
+4003 TTGTPNA
-4018 ADSGACYGNGT
+4018 AAGSGTFYGNGT
-4029 AYPVVS
+4029 ANPLVS
-4035 YSIAYDSAN
+4035 YSVLKDTAN
-4044 DRIETA
+4044 SRIETA
-4050 QKQ
+4050 QMQ